1 MLDIVKRSENGIGV
15 IELSGELDTTS
26 SVNFQKEIEGFLDN
40 LTDLTIDMKNL
51 EYITSAGLRV
61 LLLIDQTM
69 EDQGSFKVINVNEDV
84 MDVFEVSGF
93 SEVLDIQWKKSHW

>member
-1 MLDIVKRSENGIGV
+1 MLNVVKHSENGIGV

-26 SVNFQKEIEGFLDN
+26 SVTFQKELEGFLDD
-40 LTDLTIDMKNL
+40 LHDLTIDMKDL

-61 LLLIDQTM
+61 LLFIDQTM
-69 EDQGSFKVINVNEDV
+69 EDQGSLKVINVCEDV

-93 SEVLDIQWKKSHW
+93 SEVLDIQWKKIH

>member
-1 MLDIVKRSENGIGV
+1 MLNVTKHTENGVGV

-26 SVNFQKEIEGFLDN
+26 SIDFQKEIEGFLDD
-40 LTDLTIDMKNL
+40 LHDLTIDMKGL

-61 LLLIDQTM
+61 LLYIDQTM
-69 EDQGSFKVINVNEDV
+69 EDQGSLKVINVSDDV

-93 SEVLDIQWKKSHW
+93 SEVLNIQ

>member
-93 SEVLDIQWKKSHW
+93 SEVLDIQ